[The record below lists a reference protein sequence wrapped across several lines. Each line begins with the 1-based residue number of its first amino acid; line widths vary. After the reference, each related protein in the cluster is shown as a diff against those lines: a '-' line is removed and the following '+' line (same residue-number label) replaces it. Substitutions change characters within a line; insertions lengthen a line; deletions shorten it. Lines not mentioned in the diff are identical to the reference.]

1 MVVVVLERVF
11 ELGFYFFIVWRL
23 KIGFLVGMWEFFN
36 IIVEFSLLEIGM
48 FIVLSNFLESEL
60 GIILE

>member
-11 ELGFYFFIVWRL
+11 ELGFYFFIVRRL
-23 KIGFLVGMWEFFN
+23 KIGFLVGLWEFFN
-36 IIVEFSLLEIGM
+36 IIVEFSVLEIRM

>member
-11 ELGFYFFIVWRL
+11 ELGFYFFIVRRL

-36 IIVEFSLLEIGM
+36 IIVEFSLLEIRM

>member
-11 ELGFYFFIVWRL
+11 ELGFYFFIVRRL

>member
-11 ELGFYFFIVWRL
+11 ELGFYFFIVRRL
-23 KIGFLVGMWEFFN
+23 KIGFLVGLWEFFN
-36 IIVEFSLLEIGM
+36 IIVEFSLLEIRM